1 MRSEGFSFY
10 FGGMGV
16 ETCSLDSGF
25 VFATIGIRQ
34 KHDGGGDPM
43 AVPMGRAAK
52 VVSFGGLKRRELRFL
67 WQAWRFVTLFLDLTM
82 WLYLA
87 AYRTHGVLI
96 FSQFHPSHLGYDA
109 V

>member
-34 KHDGGGDPM
+34 QPM
-43 AVPMGRAAK
+43 AVPMARAAK
-52 VVSFGGLKRRELRFL
+52 VVSFGGFKRRELRFL
-67 WQAWRFVTLFLDLTM
+67 WQAWRFVTLQ
-82 WLYLA
+82 
-87 AYRTHGVLI
+87 HV
-96 FSQFHPSHLGYDA
+96 P
-109 V
+109 